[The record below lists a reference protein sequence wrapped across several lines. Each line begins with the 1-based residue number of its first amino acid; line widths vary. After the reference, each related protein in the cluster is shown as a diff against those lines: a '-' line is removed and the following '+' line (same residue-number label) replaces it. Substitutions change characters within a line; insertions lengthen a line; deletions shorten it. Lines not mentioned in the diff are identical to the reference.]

1 MNNADD
7 LLDPPERAPMSGGER
22 RCGSDVTTWP
32 DSGMPLITLTVS
44 YPLPAVCVIAVAG
57 DLDAATVPFMDER
70 VREVLAG
77 DPVWLVI
84 DLGQVEFLGSSGLA
98 ALVRYSSHLGAME
111 PPSRLLLTG
120 ATRRVVYRPLELTG
134 LIPLFDSHPTLG
146 EALAA
151 LADEPLRP

>member
-1 MNNADD
+1 MMARAFGFNSTRTLRRSVGGAGDMNNADD

-77 DPVWLVI
+77 DPVW
-84 DLGQVEFLGSSGLA
+84 
-98 ALVRYSSHLGAME
+98 
-111 PPSRLLLTG
+111 
-120 ATRRVVYRPLELTG
+120 
-134 LIPLFDSHPTLG
+134 
-146 EALAA
+146 
-151 LADEPLRP
+151 